1 MLHVNVMLQTL
12 MVKLSPTQEQH
23 TTLLETMHKF
33 NEACDFIA
41 ETAFSMKSASKFK
54 LQTKVYYDVR
64 RKFGLSAQLTIRAI
78 AKTCE
83 AYKRDKKIKPAFKLE
98 GAIVYDQRILS
109 WKGLEKVSMVTLKG
123 RVEISVLIGTYQKE
137 RLNRICGQVDLIY
150 RSNEFYLA
158 VVVDAPEPSKFAVTN
173 VLGVDLGI
181 VNLAVDSDGQVFSG
195 SKVEI
200 ARKRFAG
207 LRSVL
212 QSVDTKNAKRHLK
225 KLGFREA
232 RFKRDVNH
240 VVSKVIVAKA
250 KDTVRAIALEDLTG
264 IRKAVTVRKA
274 QRSRSHS
281 WAFRQL
287 RSFLEYK
294 AALVGVPVFLVNP
307 RGTSHI
313 CPKCSHNEKAN
324 RPDRDSFKCVQCGF
338 SGCADHVAAVNIRLR
353 ALVNKPIAVY
363 DEVKAKIGTATERYC
378 KPMSLLMG
386 S

>member
-1 MLHVNVMLQTL
+1 

-23 TTLLETMHKF
+23 NSLLETIHKF
-33 NEACDFIA
+33 NEACSYIA
-41 ETAFSMKSASKFK
+41 DVAFSIRSASKFK

-83 AYKRDKKIKPAFKLE
+83 AYKRDKKNKPAFKSE

-123 RVEISVLIGTYQKE
+123 RIEIPVLLGMYQKQ
-137 RLNRICGQVDLIY
+137 RLNRIRGQADLIY
-150 RSNEFYLA
+150 RSNDFYLA
-158 VVVDAPEPSKFAVTN
+158 VIVDAPEPSKFEMED

-181 VNLAVDSDGQVFSG
+181 VNLAVDSDGQTFSG

-212 QSVDTKNAKRHLK
+212 QSVGTKNAKRHLK
-225 KLGFREA
+225 KLGCREA
-232 RFKRDVNH
+232 CFKRDMNH
-240 VVSKVIVAKA
+240 CISKVIVAKA

-264 IRKAVTVRKA
+264 IRKTATVKKA
-274 QRSRSHS
+274 QRNRNHS

-287 RSFLEYK
+287 RSFIEYK
-294 AALVGVPVFLVNP
+294 AVLAGVPVFLVTP

-338 SGCADHVAAVNIRLR
+338 SGYADHVAAVNIRLR

-363 DEVKAKIGTATERYC
+363 REVKALMGTATEYNC
-378 KPMSLLMG
+378 KPMTSVMG

>member
-1 MLHVNVMLQTL
+1 

-23 TTLLETMHKF
+23 HSLLETMRKF
-33 NEACDFIA
+33 NEACGYIVDV
-41 ETAFSMKSASKFK
+41 AFSMRSASKFK

-64 RKFGLSAQLTIRAI
+64 RRFGLSAQLTIRAI

-83 AYKRDKKIKPAFKLE
+83 AYKRDKTIKPTFKPE

-123 RVEISVLIGTYQKE
+123 RIEIPVLLGAYQKE
-137 RLNRICGQVDLIY
+137 RLNRIRGQADLIY

-158 VVVDAPEPSKFAVTN
+158 VVVDAPEPSKFATDD

-181 VNLAVDSDGQVFSG
+181 VNLAVDSDGQTFSG
-195 SKVEI
+195 GKVEVV
-200 ARKRFAG
+200 RKRFAG

-212 QSVDTKNAKRHLK
+212 QSVCTKNAKRHLK
-225 KLGFREA
+225 KLGYQEA

-240 VVSKVIVAKA
+240 CVSKVIVVKA

-264 IRKAVTVRKA
+264 IRKSVTVRKA
-274 QRSRSHS
+274 QRNRSHS
-281 WAFRQL
+281 WSFRQL
-287 RSFLEYK
+287 RSFIEYK
-294 AALVGVPVFLVNP
+294 ATLAGVPVFFVNP

-313 CPKCSHNEKAN
+313 CPKCGHNEKAN
-324 RPDRDSFKCVQCGF
+324 RPDRDSFRCVQCGF
-338 SGCADHVAAVNIRLR
+338 SGDADHVAAVNIRSR

-363 DEVKAKIGTATERYC
+363 GEVKAKIGTATEYNC
-378 KPMSLLMG
+378 KPMNSFMG

>member
-1 MLHVNVMLQTL
+1 

-23 TTLLETMHKF
+23 IALLETIHKF
-33 NEACDFIA
+33 NEACDYIA
-41 ETAFSMKSASKFK
+41 DVACSIRSASKFK

-83 AYKRDKKIKPAFKLE
+83 AYKRDKKIKPVFKPE

-123 RVEISVLIGTYQKE
+123 RIEIPVLLGTYQKE
-137 RLNRICGQVDLIY
+137 RLNRIRGQADLIY

-158 VVVDAPEPSKFAVTN
+158 VIVEAPEPSKFDVED

-195 SKVEI
+195 SKVE
-200 ARKRFAG
+200 AVRKRFVG
-207 LRSVL
+207 LRRVL
-212 QSVDTKNAKRHLK
+212 QSVGTKNAKRHLK
-225 KLGFREA
+225 KLGCREA
-232 RFKRDVNH
+232 RFKRDINH

-287 RSFLEYK
+287 GSFIEYK
-294 AALVGVPVFLVNP
+294 AALVGVPVLLVNP

-338 SGCADHVAAVNIRLR
+338 SDHADHVAALNIRLR
-353 ALVNKPIAVY
+353 ALVNKPIAVC
-363 DEVKAKIGTATERYC
+363 DEVKAKIGTATEYNC
-378 KPMSLLMG
+378 KPMISIMG

>member
-1 MLHVNVMLQTL
+1 MLQTL

-23 TTLLETMHKF
+23 AVLLETMRRF
-33 NEACDFIA
+33 NEACDYIA
-41 ETAFSMKSASKFK
+41 DVAFSIRSASKFK
-54 LQTKVYYDVR
+54 LQTKAYYDVR

-83 AYKRDKKIKPAFKLE
+83 AYKRDKKIKPAFKPE

-109 WKGLEKVSMVTLKG
+109 WKGLEHVSIVTLKG
-123 RVEISVLIGTYQKE
+123 RIEIPVLLGTYQKE
-137 RLNRICGQVDLIY
+137 RLNRIRGQADLIY
-150 RSNEFYLA
+150 RSNDFYLA
-158 VVVDAPEPSKFAVTN
+158 VIVDAPEPSKFAVTD

-181 VNLAVDSDGQVFSG
+181 VNLAVDSDGQTFSG
-195 SKVEI
+195 SKVETT
-200 ARKRFAG
+200 RKRFAG
-207 LRSVL
+207 LRSIL
-212 QSVDTKNAKRHLK
+212 QSVDTKNAERHLK
-225 KLGFREA
+225 KLGCREA

-240 VVSKVIVAKA
+240 VISKVIVAKA

-264 IRKAVTVRKA
+264 IRKQVTVRKA

-287 RSFLEYK
+287 RSFIEYK
-294 AALVGVPVFLVNP
+294 ASLTGVPVFLVNP
-307 RGTSHI
+307 RGTSHV

-338 SGCADHVAAVNIRLR
+338 SGYADHVAAVNIRLR
-353 ALVNKPIAVY
+353 AIVNKPIAVY
-363 DEVKAKIGTATERYC
+363 HEVKALVGTATEYSC
-378 KPMSLLMG
+378 KPMTLTLVMG